1 MLEKINSPYD
11 IKKLNTN
18 ELELL
23 SEEIRSFLIN
33 HISKT
38 GGHLASNL
46 GVVELT
52 IALHYVF
59 NSPIDK
65 IIWDVGH
72 QSYVHKILTG
82 RRDLFDKLRKFNG
95 LSGFPKR
102 KESVHDIFETGHS
115 STSISAALGIAK
127 ARDLNNEKYSVISV
141 IGDGAL
147 TGGMAFE
154 ALNDAGRS
162 KTNLIVILN
171 HNEMSISKNVGS
183 LSLYL
188 SKLRTDPGY
197 FRLKKDLE
205 NVLNIIPPIG
215 KSIYKSIEKIKDSIK
230 QLIVP
235 GMIFEEMGF
244 KYLGPIDGH
253 DIDSLIDVFTRA
265 KKITGP
271 IFIHI
276 ITKKGKGYK
285 YAENNPDKFHSASPF
300 NIATGEFKK
309 NGRDTYSD
317 VFGKTLTDLALKDP
331 KIVAI
336 TAAMPDGTGLNH
348 FAEKIPERFYDV
360 GIAEQHA
367 VTFAAGMAVNGYK
380 PYFAVYSTFLQ
391 RAFDQVIHD
400 ICIQNLPV
408 VLGIDRAGIVG
419 EDGET
424 HQGIFD
430 ISYLRMIPNMIIM
443 APKDANELVEMIKLS
458 TKIKGPCAI
467 RYPKGKVDEYDRN
480 RSCNFDIGNAEVLS
494 EGNNVV
500 IFALGRMVNT
510 AMKAK
515 YELEKYS
522 IFPYVINL
530 RFAKPLDINL
540 ILDIS
545 RKVDY
550 IFTIEDNVISGGI
563 GSGILELLN
572 ENGIYKKVVR
582 IGFPDKFIEHGDVD
596 SLFKKYKLDSN
607 SLVKYVI
614 EVCGDAKS

>member
-1 MLEKINSPYD
+1 MLEKISTPND
-11 IKKLNTN
+11 IKKCSLI
-18 ELELL
+18 ELEEL
-23 SEEIRSFLIN
+23 SSEIRSFLIN

-59 NSPIDK
+59 ESPKDK

-82 RRDLFDKLRKFNG
+82 RRDLFDTLRKFGG

-102 KESVHDIFETGHS
+102 NESVHDIFETGHS

-188 SKLRTDPGY
+188 SRLRTDPSY

-205 NVLNIIPPIG
+205 NILNIIPPIG
-215 KSIYKSIEKIKDSIK
+215 KSIHKSIEKIKDSIK
-230 QLIVP
+230 QLVVP
-235 GMIFEEMGF
+235 GMFFEEMGF
-244 KYLGPIDGH
+244 TYLGPIDGH
-253 DIDSLIDVFTRA
+253 DLDSLIDVLKRA
-265 KKITGP
+265 KKMNGP
-271 IFIHI
+271 ILIHV
-276 ITKKGKGYK
+276 ITKKGKGYVF
-285 YAENNPDKFHSASPF
+285 AEDSPDKFHSAGIF
-300 NIATGEFKK
+300 DIGTGEFKK
-309 NGRDTYSD
+309 NADTYSD
-317 VFGKTLTDLALKDP
+317 VFGKTLTHLAENNK

-336 TAAMPDGTGLNH
+336 TAAMPDGTGLNY
-348 FAEKIPERFYDV
+348 FAEKFPNRFYDV

-367 VTFAAGMAVNGYK
+367 ATFAAGMAVNGYK

-408 VLGIDRAGIVG
+408 VLAVDRAGLVG

-424 HQGIFD
+424 HQGVFD
-430 ISYLRMIPNMIIM
+430 ISYLRMIPNMTVM
-443 APKDANELVEMIKLS
+443 APKDADELVEMTKLS
-458 TKIKGPCAI
+458 SLIKGPCAI
-467 RYPKGKVDEYDRN
+467 RYPKGRVENYDIN
-480 RSCNFDIGNAEVLS
+480 KEPNFTLGEAEVV
-494 EGNNVV
+494 NVGSNV
-500 IFALGRMVNT
+500 AIFALGRMVKIALSASLRLKNN
-510 AMKAK
+510 
-515 YELEKYS
+515 S
-522 IFPYVINL
+522 INPYIVNL
-530 RFAKPLDINL
+530 RFAKPLDINT
-540 ILDIS
+540 IITIS
-545 RKVDY
+545 KKVDY
-550 IFTIEDNVISGGI
+550 IFTLEDNVLIGGV
-563 GSGILELLN
+563 GSAILELLN
-572 ENGIYKKVVR
+572 ENNIRKNFYR
-582 IGFPDKFIEHGDVD
+582 FGFPDKFIEHGDVE
-596 SLFKKYKLDSN
+596 SLFKKYGLDSD
-607 SLVKYVI
+607 SVAEKIIELVM
-614 EVCGDAKS
+614 S

>member
-1 MLEKINSPYD
+1 MLEKINTPYD
-11 IKKLNTN
+11 IKKYNTV
-18 ELELL
+18 ELEEL
-23 SEEIRSFLIN
+23 SKEIRNFLIE

-52 IALHYVF
+52 IAIHYVF
-59 NSPIDK
+59 NSPTDK

-82 RRDLFDKLRKFNG
+82 RRDSFDSLRKFKG

-102 KESVHDIFETGHS
+102 NESVHDIFETGHS

-188 SKLRTDPGY
+188 SKLRTDPNY
-197 FRLKKDLE
+197 FKLKRDLE
-205 NVLNIIPPIG
+205 NILNLIPPIG
-215 KSIYKSIEKIKDSIK
+215 KSIHKSIEKIKDSIK
-230 QLIVP
+230 QLFVP
-235 GMIFEEMGF
+235 GMFFEEMGF
-244 KYLGPIDGH
+244 TYLGPIDGH
-253 DIDSLIDVFTRA
+253 DLNSLIDVLKRA
-265 KKITGP
+265 KKIDGP
-271 IFIHI
+271 IFIHV

-285 YAENNPDKFHSASPF
+285 FAEMNPDKFHSAAPF
-300 NIATGEFKK
+300 NINTGEFKK
-309 NGRDTYSD
+309 NNCDTYSD
-317 VFGKTLTDLALKDP
+317 VFGKTLTDLAMKND

-336 TAAMPDGTGLNH
+336 TAAMPDGTGLNY
-348 FAEKIPERFYDV
+348 FAEKFPNRFYDV

-367 VTFAAGMAVNGYK
+367 ATFAAGMAINGYK

-408 VLGIDRAGIVG
+408 VLAIDRAGLVG

-424 HQGIFD
+424 HQGVFD
-430 ISYLRMIPNMIIM
+430 ISFLRMIPNMTIM
-443 APKDANELVEMIKLS
+443 APKDANEFVEMIKLS
-458 TKIKGPCAI
+458 AMIQGPCAI
-467 RYPKGKVDEYDRN
+467 RYPKGKVGNYDRN
-480 RSCNFDIGNAEVLS
+480 RSVSFKVGEAEILR
-494 EGNNVV
+494 EGSKVAV
-500 IFALGRMVNT
+500 FALGRMVNI
-510 AMKAK
+510 AIEAIDKLQK
-515 YELEKYS
+515 NS
-522 IFPYVINL
+522 VNPYVVNL
-530 RFAKPLDINL
+530 RFAKPLDANL
-540 ILDIS
+540 ILEIS
-545 RKVDY
+545 KKVDY
-550 IFTIEDNVISGGI
+550 IFTVEDNVVTGGV
-563 GSGILELLN
+563 GSAILELIN
-572 ENGIYKKVVR
+572 DNGINKKIYR
-582 IGFPDKFIEHGDVD
+582 FGFPDKFIEHGDID
-596 SLFKKYKLDSN
+596 NLFKKYRLDSD
-607 SLVKYVI
+607 SLAEKIVELVI
-614 EVCGDAKS
+614 S